1 MFEITFTQ
9 NTCRAEYKAVGIYA
23 FKLYSERNNLGKTNE
38 TPISGVYDI
47 KSKHRYRKD
56 EWEKNI
62 KIKQINKNVFL
73 TIPYG
78 TNYITFEN
86 NEIEIERSTL
96 GEPQGSDGIIS
107 ILEYICIRSRTSMD
121 SLVKFLN
128 TAVKFYRMN
137 LIDIEKEKNKT
148 ICWLFDEDYWMKLNT
163 HEARSIDTIYLDK
176 SKKDEII
183 KHIQKFLD
191 KQTLKRYNELG
202 IRYKK
207 NILLAGWPGTGKSS
221 LAYALAH
228 HFKKDVAMINFG
240 PKITD
245 GVLWKALTSL
255 PSDTILLLE
264 DIDCLFIERGKGDE
278 YKKMVTLMGLLN
290 CLDGVCYRQGLITI
304 MTTNFKNQ
312 LDTAFKR
319 PGRIDYVLD
328 FDYSTKSEI
337 RMMFNKF
344 YPKNENF
351 KEFYSK
357 IKNLKFTM
365 ALLQEY
371 FLEHINGDDII
382 KDIDIFSER
391 VRKIKYDKERAH
403 LYT

>member
-1 MFEITFTQ
+1 MFELHFTH

-23 FKLYSERNNLGKTNE
+23 FKLYSEQNNLGKPNE
-38 TPISGVYDI
+38 TSISGVLDI
-47 KSKHRYRKD
+47 RPKNRYRKD

-78 TNYITFEN
+78 TNYITFED
-86 NEIEIERSTL
+86 NEIEIQRSTL
-96 GEPQGSDGIIS
+96 GEPQGSEGTIS
-107 ILEYICIRSRTSMD
+107 IMEYICIRSRTSMEI
-121 SLVKFLN
+121 LVKFLKD
-128 TAVKFYRMN
+128 AVKFYRMN
-137 LIDIEKEKNKT
+137 LIDTDKEKNKT
-148 ICWLFDEDYWMKLNT
+148 VCWLLDDDYWMKLNT
-163 HEARSIDTIYLDK
+163 HEARSIDTIYLEK
-176 SKKDEII
+176 SKKDKII
-183 KHIQKFLD
+183 RHIQNFLD
-191 KQTLKRYNELG
+191 KKTLKRYNELG

-240 PKITD
+240 PSITD

-255 PSDTILLLE
+255 PKDTILLLE

-304 MTTNFKNQ
+304 MTTNFKDQ
-312 LDTAFKR
+312 LDMAFKR
-319 PGRIDYVLD
+319 PGRIDYILE
-328 FDYSTKSEI
+328 FDYSTKSEVQ
-337 RMMFNKF
+337 MMFDKF
-344 YPKNENF
+344 YPKNDNF

-357 IKNLKFTM
+357 IQSLKFTM
-365 ALLQEY
+365 AVLQEF
-371 FLEHINGDDII
+371 FLEHIDGKNLI
-382 KDIDIFSER
+382 KDVEIFRER
-391 VRKIKYDKERAH
+391 VRNIKYGKDRAH